1 MDNKYLYAG
10 ARIRTLENALV
21 GRERLERLLACDSVD
36 DCAALLDEWGYGIVR
51 NPETGAFDRE
61 ATLTARLSD
70 GYREV
75 LSSSDGAA
83 FAKIWLLPYDCNNIK
98 SAIKCLRRGL
108 DCDRMLIRL
117 CGGIPTETVRKA
129 VEKREFGLLPEP
141 FATAARDACG
151 QLERT
156 GDPRV
161 VDSVLDRACYAGM
174 LALAKE
180 SGIALAE
187 KAVVRRIDLTN
198 VMIALRVSRMGGE
211 VGLRLRTLGEF
222 FLSGGSIA
230 EADLAAWSAAG
241 EETLLSRLY
250 HTDCER
256 FAKRAAETDRT
267 MAALE
272 RVADDELMEVA
283 REAKLVPF
291 GAEILVG
298 YLIGREYEV
307 KNLRILLAGKSVGLG
322 SDALRERLRLSY
334 V

>member
-1 MDNKYLYAG
+1 MDNNYLYAG

-21 GRERLERLLACDSVD
+21 GQERLERLLACDSVD
-36 DCAALLDEWGYGIVR
+36 ACVALLDEWNFGIIR

-61 ATLTARLSD
+61 ATLTARLSE

-75 LSSSDGAA
+75 LSSADGAA

-117 CGGIPTETVRKA
+117 FSGIPTDTVRKA

-141 FATAARDACG
+141 FASAARDACG

-161 VDSVLDRACYAGM
+161 VDGILDRACYAGM

-187 KAVVRRIDLTN
+187 KLVVRRIDLTN
-198 VMIALRVSRMGGE
+198 VMIALRGCRMGGE
-211 VGLRLRTLGEF
+211 VGRRTLGEF
-222 FLSGGSIA
+222 FLSGGSIN

-241 EETLLSRLY
+241 EETLLFRLY
-250 HTDCER
+250 HTDCAR
-256 FAKRAAETDRT
+256 FAKQAAETDRT

-283 REAKLVPF
+283 REAKMVPF

-322 SDALRERLRLSY
+322 TDALRERMRRNY